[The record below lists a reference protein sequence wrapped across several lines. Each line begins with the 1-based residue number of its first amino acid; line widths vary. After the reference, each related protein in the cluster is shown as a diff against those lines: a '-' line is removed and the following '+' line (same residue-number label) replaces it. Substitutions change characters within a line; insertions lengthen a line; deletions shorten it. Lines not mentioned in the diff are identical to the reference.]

1 MEGYLMNIPKDLLY
15 TSEHEWI
22 RVDGDQVY
30 LGITDYAQ
38 HHLGDIVF
46 VELPELDTEVVT
58 GDSIAVVESVKAVS
72 SVYSPVSGMVVE
84 NNEELDDSPE
94 LLNED
99 PYTNHIAVINIS
111 NPDELED
118 LMSPTAYEAF
128 CAEQE

>member
-1 MEGYLMNIPKDLLY
+1 MNIPKDLLY

-72 SVYSPVSGMVVE
+72 SVYSPVSGMVAE

>member
-1 MEGYLMNIPKDLLY
+1 MNIPKDLLY

-46 VELPELDTEVVT
+46 VELPELDTEVVS

-72 SVYSPVSGMVVE
+72 SVYSPVSGTVVE
-84 NNEELDDSPE
+84 NNEELEDSPE

-118 LMSPTAYEAF
+118 LMSPAAYEAF

>member
-1 MEGYLMNIPKDLLY
+1 MNIPKDLLY

-118 LMSPTAYEAF
+118 LMSSTAYEAF